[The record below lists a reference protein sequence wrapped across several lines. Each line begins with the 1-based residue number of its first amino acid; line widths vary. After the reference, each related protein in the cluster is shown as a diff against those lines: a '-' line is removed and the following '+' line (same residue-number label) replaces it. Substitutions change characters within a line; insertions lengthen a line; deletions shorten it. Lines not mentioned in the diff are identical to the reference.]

1 MKKNI
6 EYIQKKHP
14 LTIGQANRVAKE
26 FGNFDR
32 NSIYLFD
39 YVTSCL
45 PYNQKLSYRTNVITV
60 TAKELYNLLFGYV
73 SRKILTDKQ
82 FNSLNSAVTKMLST
96 PLQLKNSEHYLFTK
110 TVNQTVDN
118 EGFQQ
123 LIFTFAK
130 DQTAKDYFYNLRHD
144 YFTYSV
150 EEMVSFK
157 SAMTLKLYK
166 YSLSLLKGNY
176 KAEKVLS
183 KEDLDNI
190 FRDNNKKFSDMTH
203 AQIAIQAGI
212 KNLSENKITNKVVS
226 IISKEINDP
235 ASHGNLIKLVVT
247 SLVKQ
252 NYKED
257 SDDEHVSLLNIEDQD
272 SDFHKFAG
280 TTMEKEASTDDIS
293 LF

>member
-6 EYIQKKHP
+6 EYIKKKHP

-110 TVNQTVDN
+110 TVNQTVEN
-118 EGFQQ
+118 
-123 LIFTFAK
+123 
-130 DQTAKDYFYNLRHD
+130 NLRKTFFLSIILFHLI
-144 YFTYSV
+144 
-150 EEMVSFK
+150 
-157 SAMTLKLYK
+157 TLLI
-166 YSLSLLKGNY
+166 LNQLLK
-176 KAEKVLS
+176 
-183 KEDLDNI
+183 
-190 FRDNNKKFSDMTH
+190 
-203 AQIAIQAGI
+203 
-212 KNLSENKITNKVVS
+212 
-226 IISKEINDP
+226 IIILP
-235 ASHGNLIKLVVT
+235 
-247 SLVKQ
+247 
-252 NYKED
+252 Y
-257 SDDEHVSLLNIEDQD
+257 
-272 SDFHKFAG
+272 
-280 TTMEKEASTDDIS
+280 
-293 LF
+293 